1 MSRRS
6 DGRKTSIPIVLS
18 LVALGAAVTVVARKK
33 GYSGIGGNTIV
44 RCAKGHLFTTIWIP
58 GGSLKAIRLGWKRFQ
73 YCPVGKHWAMVT
85 PVKDSELTEDERAF
99 ALDHHDLRIP

>member
-33 GYSGIGGNTIV
+33 GYSGIGGDTIV
-44 RCAKGHLFTTIWIP
+44 RCTKGHLFTTIWIP